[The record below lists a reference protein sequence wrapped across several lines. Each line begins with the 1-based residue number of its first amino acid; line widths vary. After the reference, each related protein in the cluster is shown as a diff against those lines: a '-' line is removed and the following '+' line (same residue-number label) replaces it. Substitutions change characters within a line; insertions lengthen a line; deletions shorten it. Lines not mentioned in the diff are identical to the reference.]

1 MSDTPNEKK
10 FMREKIVKPPIDKR
24 RAAGRIL
31 CYVLFAAIFGGVA
44 AVSFVISMPAAKKVF
59 GKEPSS
65 ASAPITI
72 ERDQDPSGDPTPV
85 ETMAETTGEG
95 IRSEELKDE
104 VGKMVQDSM
113 EKFPWTIKNL
123 TELNDAFRNIYLEA
137 EKSIVTISAVKNDV
151 DWFDNPIETTGQYA
165 GIIIAVNPDEALIL
179 TEQNAVAG
187 ADSLRVMFGD
197 GTASAVGLK
206 AQDSASGM
214 AVVSAKLSDI
224 EEQTVN
230 WMKAVELGN
239 SYSVRTGD
247 MVLAVGSPS
256 GHVHSVKQ
264 GLISYVAKGV
274 QSVDGQTRILY
285 TEFGSHASE
294 GTFLLNL
301 SGQLVGWATDAYQ
314 TGDHAQAEDGTMA
327 MPISE
332 YKGVLQKL
340 TNGQSAPYFG
350 IRGQDVTSAMMESG
364 IPSGVYITDSIA
376 DGPAY
381 NVGIQNG
388 DILTTLGDTEIQ
400 TIRDF
405 QNRLEEM
412 KTGDTVKVTVKRKSI
427 DEYKEIEY
435 QVTIGAR

>member
-1 MSDTPNEKK
+1 MSDTPNEKN

-31 CYVLFAAIFGGVA
+31 CYVLFAVVFGGVA
-44 AVSFVISMPAAKKVF
+44 AVSFVVSLPTAKKIL
-59 GKEPSS
+59 GKDQP
-65 ASAPITI
+65 ATSAPITI
-72 ERDQDPSGDPTPV
+72 ERDQDPSGEP
-85 ETMAETTGEG
+85 MAETTGEG
-95 IRSEELKDE
+95 IRSEDLKDE
-104 VGKMVQDSM
+104 VEKIVGDAM
-113 EKFPWTIKNL
+113 EKFPWTTKNL
-123 TELNDAFRNIYLEA
+123 TEFNDAFRNIYLES
-137 EKSIVTISAVKNDV
+137 EKSIVTVSAVKNDV

-165 GIIIAVNPDEALIL
+165 GIIIAVNPSEALIL
-179 TEQNAVAG
+179 TEQSAVAG
-187 ADSLRVMFGD
+187 ADSLRVTFGD
-197 GTASAVGLK
+197 GSIAAVELK
-206 AQDSASGM
+206 SQDSTAGM
-214 AVVSAKLSDI
+214 AVVSAKIADI

-274 QSVDGQTRILY
+274 QAVDGQTRILY
-285 TEFGSHASE
+285 TEFESHADE
-294 GTFLLNL
+294 GTFLINL
-301 SGQLVGWATDAYQ
+301 SGQLVGWATSIYQ
-314 TGDHAQAEDGTMA
+314 AGDNTQAEDRTMA

-388 DILTTLGDTEIQ
+388 DILTKFDDLEIQ

-405 QNRLEEM
+405 QNRLEET